1 MTGLTAAPVLNAD
14 IPENALLTPEQTP
27 IPDADQ
33 SVDMF
38 AEGVHEAVI
47 TVANHGA
54 VKEQVE
60 EIVLARQNHLRTG
73 ESVSLIERGGN
84 DVIHQQFNTL
94 VSVQAILADLN
105 HRGIHADVKINWS
118 N

>member
-1 MTGLTAAPVLNAD
+1 MNRLTIAPVSQAEELAN
-14 IPENALLTPEQTP
+14 PLLTPEQAP
-27 IPDADQ
+27 HPDADQ

-47 TVANHGA
+47 TVVNGGST
-54 VKEQVE
+54 KEQVE
-60 EIVLARQNHLRTG
+60 EVVLARQNHLRTG

-84 DVIHQQFNTL
+84 DVIHQQFHTL
-94 VSVQAILADLN
+94 VSVQAILADLS
-105 HRGIHADVKINWS
+105 HRGIEADVKINWG

>member
-1 MTGLTAAPVLNAD
+1 MTPLNATAD
-14 IPENALLTPEQTP
+14 FAVEQPTNHLLTPEQAP
-27 IPDADQ
+27 RPESEQ

-38 AEGVHEAVI
+38 AEGLHEAVI
-47 TVANHGA
+47 TIVNRGA

-60 EIVLARQNHLRTG
+60 EVVLTRQNHLRSG

-84 DVIHQQFNTL
+84 DVIHQQFHTL

-105 HRGIHADVKINWS
+105 HRGIHADVQINWG